1 MATVI
6 KNLKWL
12 IPILM
17 IIVLWNPVKPIL
29 FLLSISLILMILLNP
44 AVDILESL
52 TKNRV
57 ISVLIAVA
65 TLFFII
71 GFGIKSLYPFIYNQA
86 VDIKIQ
92 LANDGLVEKVR
103 TVYEKFIPDYFVA
116 TLGDDGFNSLF
127 NFINSVGNDLYS
139 MIGEAGAIVGNT
151 IYSFLCIMIFLVFL
165 LLDSEKFK
173 RSFIK
178 NIPNRYFE
186 ITLKIIDRIYSQI
199 GRYIRGQFIAAS
211 SVAITSI
218 IGLYT
223 LQYLTD
229 ISINYII
236 IIGICAGLFNLIP
249 FLGPIIGMMIA
260 IIIYFTT
267 EQNPEIGH
275 ETIHLFLLV
284 LVFAVVQLIDNVLV
298 SPLVLSDSVGIHPL
312 LIIILAMIGGT
323 IAGPLGMILSIP
335 IAVILKV
342 IIEELSWG
350 FENYGYY

>member
-17 IIVLWNPVKPIL
+17 LIILWNPVKPIL
-29 FLLSISLILMILLNP
+29 FLMSISLILMILLNP
-44 AVDILESL
+44 LVEILETM
-52 TKNRV
+52 TKNRF
-57 ISVLIAVA
+57 ISVIVAVA
-65 TLFFII
+65 GMFFII
-71 GFGIKSLYPFIYNQA
+71 GLGIKSIYPFIYEQA
-86 VDIKIQ
+86 MEIKTQ
-92 LANDGLVEKVR
+92 LEFGDLSAKVKS
-103 TVYEKFIPDYFVA
+103 VYEKFVPDFFVS

-127 NFINSVGNDLYS
+127 TFINNVSNNLYS
-139 MIGEAGAIVGNT
+139 MAGEAGAIVGNT

-173 RSFIK
+173 RSFIS

-186 ITLKIIDRIYSQI
+186 ITLKIIDRIYLQI

-218 IGLYT
+218 IGLYL
-223 LQYLTD
+223 LQYFTD

-267 EQNPEIGH
+267 EQTDIGH
-275 ETIHLFLLV
+275 NTIYLFLII
-284 LVFAVVQLIDNVLV
+284 LVFGIVQLIDNIVV

-312 LIIILAMIGGT
+312 IIIILAMVGGT

-335 IAVILKV
+335 LAVILKV

>member
-17 IIVLWNPVKPIL
+17 LIILWNPIKPIL
-29 FLLSISLILMILLNP
+29 FLMSISLILMILLNP
-44 AVDILESL
+44 LVEILETM
-52 TKNRV
+52 TKNRF
-57 ISVLIAVA
+57 ISVIVAVA
-65 TLFFII
+65 GMFFII
-71 GFGIKSLYPFIYNQA
+71 GLGIKSIYPFIYEQ
-86 VDIKIQ
+86 VMEIKTQ
-92 LANDGLVEKVR
+92 LEFGDLSAKVKS
-103 TVYEKFIPDYFVA
+103 VYEKFVPDFFVS

-127 NFINSVGNDLYS
+127 TFINNVSKNLYS
-139 MIGEAGAIVGNT
+139 MAGEAGAIVGNT

-173 RSFIK
+173 RSFIN

-186 ITLKIIDRIYSQI
+186 ITLKIIDRIYLQI

-218 IGLYT
+218 IGLYL
-223 LQYLTD
+223 LQYFTD

-267 EQNPEIGH
+267 EQTDIGH
-275 ETIHLFLLV
+275 NTIYLFLII
-284 LVFAVVQLIDNVLV
+284 LVFGIVQLIDNIVV

-312 LIIILAMIGGT
+312 IIIILAMVGGT

-335 IAVILKV
+335 LAVILKV